1 MPAPRP
7 GAALRAL
14 VILWI
19 GLLAG
24 FAAGIEWI
32 KSRPAAPPPPSG
44 GIDLVGAGATFPY
57 PLYRQWFS
65 EYGASSGVRINY
77 FSVGSGEGIRLM
89 LDEGVDF
96 GATDRPLRADE
107 RARAVCGPLD
117 IPTVVGAVAVAY
129 NLSGLTT
136 PLQLDADALA
146 GVFLG
151 RIVRW
156 DAPELRALNP
166 GLALPAAAITVVHRV
181 RTSGTSEVFARY
193 LAGSPAWREAQSGAE
208 LRWPVGTG
216 AEGNEGVATEVRV
229 SEHAIGFVEFSYA
242 QQTKL
247 QVAALR
253 NASGRFVLPDA
264 TSLAVT
270 ASDLLSPA
278 TADTAAALVGAPS
291 PGAYAVAA
299 LTRIVADSALADTT
313 KGAHLVAF
321 IRWALSDGA
330 RSAAALGYAPLPVS
344 VTRRFT
350 TRLNALR
357 PGTCPARAGR

>member
-1 MPAPRP
+1 MPEPRS
-7 GAALRAL
+7 GATLRAL

-32 KSRPAAPPPPSG
+32 KSRPDAPPPPSG

-57 PLYRQWFS
+57 PLYRRWFA

-117 IPTVVGAVAVAY
+117 VPTVVGAIAVAY
-129 NLSGLTT
+129 NLPGLTT
-136 PLQLDADALA
+136 ALHLDADALA
-146 GVFLG
+146 GIFLG
-151 RIVRW
+151 HIAQW
-156 DAPELRALNP
+156 DASELRALNP
-166 GLALPAAAITVVHRV
+166 ALALPALPITVVHRV

-193 LAGSPAWREAQSGAE
+193 LAGSPAWRRAQSDAE
-208 LRWPVGTG
+208 LHWPVGTG
-216 AEGNEGVATEVRV
+216 AEGNEGVATQVRV
-229 SEHAIGFVEFSYA
+229 SEGAIGFVEFSYA
-242 QQTKL
+242 QQAKL

-264 TSLAVT
+264 SSLAAA
-270 ASDLLSPA
+270 ASDLLRPV
-278 TADTAAALVGAPS
+278 TADTISALVGAPS

-299 LTRIVADSALADTT
+299 MTRIVADSALADAT

-321 IRWALSDGA
+321 MRWALTDGA
-330 RSAAALGYAPLPVS
+330 RSATELGYAALPPSVS
-344 VTRRFT
+344 RRFT
-350 TRLNALR
+350 ARLDALR
-357 PGTCPARAGR
+357 PGTCPARAEQ